1 MLHIHYQATLRLRHG
16 GKDNVQLARYRSIAE
31 LQGNC
36 VAEFLYAYGLFFLK
50 VLTLV
55 IAIIVIIMAIVAA
68 ATRNRQLGS
77 GSSDGHIRIR
87 KYNERLEDLEQALSL
102 SLMDPAEQKK
112 AEKERKK
119 AEKAEKKQAKAAAK
133 KASKQRGSGETI
145 LPEDKRHRLYVLDFD
160 GDVRASEVEKLR
172 REITAVLTT
181 ATSDDEILLRLESG
195 GGMVTSYGLAASQLD
210 RIRDRKIPLTISV
223 DKVAASGGYMM
234 ACVADKLLAAP
245 FAVLGSI
252 GVVAQIPN
260 FHRLLKELNIDF
272 ELLTAGKYKRTLT
285 LFGENTDEGRQKF
298 IEDIERIHASFKK
311 YVGERRPQLDIEK
324 VATGEIWSGDD
335 ALNLSLVDRLV
346 TSDQYMIEACEERD
360 VLVLSYKEKR
370 KLLERFSLAVQ
381 NTIDG
386 VVIRWIERLWKSR
399 FSIG

>member
-1 MLHIHYQATLRLRHG
+1 M
-16 GKDNVQLARYRSIAE
+16 
-31 LQGNC
+31 
-36 VAEFLYAYGLFFLK
+36 AEFLYAYGLFFLK